1 MHNRKKKRTL
11 TFSLSKIHS
20 ISAVL
25 NASSPTT
32 TLTSCLALASVPS
45 VPVPPLLIL
54 FVTLPVL
61 ARSLATL
68 LLLTIILSSLA
79 ISLHKSLSTL
89 RPLQYLG
96 FRLRGLSR
104 LLSLRFLIGGCNFAR
119 LALNFISSLRVSVA
133 TTLTRLPCFLRLL
146 LLLWLGLWLL
156 WSLSWS
162 ALRLLLFTLAFLLT
176 NTVPVLAVLFSFCS
190 FSSLFPCLRSVFLF
204 PITTSIHSSDC

>member
-68 LLLTIILSSLA
+68 LLLAIILSSLA

-89 RPLQYLG
+89 RPLSYG
-96 FRLRGLSR
+96 FRLSGLSR
-104 LLSLRFLIGGCNFAR
+104 LLNLRFLIGGCNFAR

-133 TTLTRLPCFLRLL
+133 TTLTKLPCFLRLL

-156 WSLSWS
+156 WSLSRS
-162 ALRLLLFTLAFLLT
+162 ALRFLLFTLAFLLT

-190 FSSLFPCLRSVFLF
+190 FSSLFPCLRSILLF